1 MNNKIFLFAAVG
13 LLVLVGLIGASFIEK
28 EYVLIGIHYESN
40 VEGESFTRISRD
52 LIQGYYPTLNQDLNK
67 DYRVNLLSDDESI
80 IYTNSFDPTQLYSDG
95 VNEGDELDGG
105 IIKMENVDFYLVV
118 PSNRNG
124 DKVRILDSEN
134 NLVFEEEVY
143 DVGKKE
149 CRVR

>member
-1 MNNKIFLFAAVG
+1 MNNKIFLFLVVG
-13 LLVLVGLIGASFIEK
+13 LLILVGLISASFIEK
-28 EYVLIGIHYESN
+28 EYVLIGIHYETSDD
-40 VEGESFTRISRD
+40 GESFTRISRD
-52 LIQGYYPTLNQDLNK
+52 LIQGYYPTLNNDLNK

-80 IYTNSFDPTQLYSDG
+80 VYTNSFDPTQLYSDG

-124 DKVRILDSEN
+124 DKVIILDSEN

-143 DVGKKE
+143 DVGEKE